1 MGVVGALVVLFGVVP
16 SRGVFMK
23 QKEETELI
31 LKAFFAFL
39 NPLPIAD
46 LEPSEA

>member
-1 MGVVGALVVLFGVVP
+1 
-16 SRGVFMK
+16 MK

-31 LKAFFAFL
+31 LKAFSGFL